1 MVWPMPH
8 LSDIRPDIVGGEDAK
23 QGEFPHQVSMQISF
37 LWIIEQHIC
46 GATIISESWVLTAA
60 HCIKGTPWYTS
71 NFILAGKTNL
81 GRKEDGQQRRKVK
94 KRFVHE
100 EYQWNQNNG
109 VGPFDI
115 GLLLLDKP
123 LEFSDTI
130 KPAKLPV
137 WGAIPTGEATLSG
150 WGSTSNTMTQVMPNA
165 LQKVTL
171 PIIPFENC
179 YNFIQSASQGEENP
193 LRDTNVCV
201 GYLEVAGQGACSE
214 YQWNQNNGV
223 GPYDIGLLLLD
234 KPLDFTDTIRPARL
248 PLNDAIHAIPK
259 GEAILSGWGS
269 TSNTMTQVMPNAL
282 QKVTLPIIP
291 FDECYKFIESA
302 SQGEENPLR
311 DTNVCVGYLEVA
323 GQGACSG
330 DSGGPLIQM
339 TDDGQH
345 FVVIGATSW
354 GFFPCQDKP
363 APSVYT
369 RVSAYTDWIY
379 AQMSKNK

>member
-1 MVWPMPH
+1 MQSLSTVALLALGLAACAHGGALSRGGRTLNPMVWPMPH
-8 LSDIRPDIVGGEDAK
+8 LSDIRTDIVGGEDAK

-46 GATIISESWVLTAA
+46 GGTIISESWVLTAA

-115 GLLLLDKP
+115 GLLLLSKP
-123 LEFSDTI
+123 LQFSNTI
-130 KPAKLPV
+130 KPARLPPQ
-137 WGAIPTGEATLSG
+137 GAIPRNVATLSG

-171 PIIPFENC
+171 PVIPFENC
-179 YNFIQSASQGEENP
+179 YNFIESMSQGGENP

-201 GYLEVAGQGACSE
+201 GYLNIGGQGACSGDSGGPLIQME
-214 YQWNQNNGV
+214 GDVAVVIGATSWGFFPCQEKPAPSVYTRVSAYVDWINGKMSANN
-223 GPYDIGLLLLD
+223 
-234 KPLDFTDTIRPARL
+234 
-248 PLNDAIHAIPK
+248 
-259 GEAILSGWGS
+259 

-291 FDECYKFIESA
+291 HQNCNKFIESM
-302 SQGEENPLR
+302 SQGEENPLF

-323 GQGACSG
+323 GQGACS
-330 DSGGPLIQM
+330 
-339 TDDGQH
+339 
-345 FVVIGATSW
+345 A
-354 GFFPCQDKP
+354 
-363 APSVYT
+363 AP
-369 RVSAYTDWIY
+369 
-379 AQMSKNK
+379 